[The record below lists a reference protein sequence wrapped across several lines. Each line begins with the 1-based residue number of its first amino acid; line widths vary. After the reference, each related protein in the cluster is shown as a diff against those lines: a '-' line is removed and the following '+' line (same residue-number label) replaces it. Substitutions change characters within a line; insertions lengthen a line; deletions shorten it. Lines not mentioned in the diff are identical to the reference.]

1 MAQLIY
7 RNFDIEIG
15 PVQADGYPVAI
26 INSPGGQARGF
37 LVLPDD
43 VDQFERELAE
53 LDAAMFD
60 DPTAGAVVLAQRVGA
75 QLFDALLSGELRS
88 RYDVAR
94 SVTRE
99 AGEGLRIKLR
109 VNAPELATLPW
120 EFLFDQRRGAFIA
133 LSRYTPVVRYAEVAA
148 PDRPLAVTSPLRVLG
163 VAASPDGVE
172 PLDIAEE
179 QRRVEAAIAPLVEQG
194 QLELTWLAPPT
205 WRALQA
211 AMQAGPWHVLHFV
224 GHAEL
229 NGDNGEPAVILADD
243 GGEALRMSVGQ
254 LADLLA
260 DQRTLRLAVLNVC
273 EGAHGHEGSVFSS
286 MAATLV
292 LRGLPAVVAMQY
304 PITDDAAVEFSA
316 SFYAALANL
325 YPVDGALAEA
335 RKAMSLAEPNSLEWA
350 TPVLHLRAPDG
361 AIFIA
366 NEEGDE
372 AEKNAG
378 KPGNTINI
386 GAIGGSATVIGG
398 DAQNVAVGQGNVIS
412 TGSTAPADDEAAK
425 ADPEA
430 SDIGP
435 AAVRGGWLAR
445 LFGRDRGQTSD
456 ARLII
461 GGNARN
467 VIVGSRNVQVNVGN
481 RNVTVPIFVIAGAL
495 VLLLALLV
503 YPLVEPLWNPGQM
516 QGQFNIAIAQFGES
530 DASGHVRETDDSRT
544 LSTWLY
550 DQLNAVYAE
559 TPDVPLADSVEI
571 WHDTRTDTAQNI
583 PLHAIRGDTP
593 AAREENARKLAER
606 IGAHMVIYGYLV
618 EDEENSGLDLEF
630 YLAPKVNDET
640 AAIVGPHRLGSPVSV
655 PLPFDAD
662 DPITNVVVT
671 ERLRTRTE
679 ALFWLTVGLT
689 QEVLGRTEDAL
700 STFRRAEAALADWT
714 PDEGRELLYFFI
726 GREELFLG
734 NDEAA
739 EAAFREA
746 IALNPDYA
754 RAYNGLGSA
763 HFLRSQRVPPADRL
777 AEPSDLAT
785 AITNYEE
792 ALALARAQAN
802 AQIEHLALLS
812 LGTAYRLEGESYYL
826 RSEFQPALTAFAR
839 AEDYLTQAVAYFD
852 DGANYRLT
860 AQGYQ
865 SLGLVHFQRADVLRR
880 QEDAAGRLLE
890 LEAARTAFAACVAQA
905 EAGSFD
911 DLLRIRIVDESCRPL
926 HQATDD
932 ALADLAKES

>member
-1 MAQLIY
+1 
-7 RNFDIEIG
+7 
-15 PVQADGYPVAI
+15 
-26 INSPGGQARGF
+26 
-37 LVLPDD
+37 

-88 RYDVAR
+88 MYDVAR

-99 AGEGLRIKLR
+99 AGQGLRIKLR

-260 DQRTLRLAVLNVC
+260 DQRTLRLAVLNAC
-273 EGAHGHEGSVFSS
+273 ECARSHEGSVFSS

-372 AEKNAG
+372 AEKKYDG

-386 GAIGGSATVIGG
+386 GAIGGAATVIGG

-412 TGSTAPADDEAAK
+412 AGPASSADDEAAE
-425 ADPEA
+425 ADTEA
-430 SDIGP
+430 S
-435 AAVRGGWLAR
+435 AADSAPTKRSWLAR

-495 VLLLALLV
+495 VVLLALLV

-516 QGQFNIAIAQFGES
+516 QGQFNIAVTQFGES
-530 DASGHVRETDDSRT
+530 DADGRVRETDDSRT

-571 WHDTRTDTAQNI
+571 WHDTRTDTAQNTA
-583 PLHAIRGDTP
+583 LRAIRGNTP

-618 EDEENSGLDLEF
+618 DGDESSGLDLEF

-689 QEVLGRTEDAL
+689 QEVLGRNEDAL
-700 STFRRAEAALADWT
+700 TTFRRAEAALADWA
-714 PDEGRELLYFFI
+714 PEEGRELLYFFI
-726 GREELFLG
+726 GREELFLE
-734 NDEAA
+734 NDVAA
-739 EAAFREA
+739 EAAFQEA

-763 HFLRSQRVPPADRL
+763 HFLRAQRVEPAERL
-777 AEPSDLAT
+777 AEPSNLAA
-785 AITNYEE
+785 AIENYEE
-792 ALALARAQAN
+792 ALALARAQDN

-812 LGTAYRLEGESYYL
+812 LGTAYRLEGESRYI
-826 RSEFQPALTAFAR
+826 RGEFEPALAAFAR
-839 AEDYLTQAVAYFD
+839 AEDHLAQALTYFT

-865 SLGLVHFQRADVLRR
+865 SLGLAHFQRADVLR
-880 QEDAAGRLLE
+880 QQGDAAGRLLE
-890 LEAARTAFAACVAQA
+890 LEAARTAFADCVAQA
-905 EAGSFD
+905 EAGGFD
-911 DLLRIRIVDESCRPL
+911 DLLRIRIVDQSCRPL

>member
-7 RNFDIEIG
+7 RNIDIEIG
-15 PVQADGYPVAI
+15 TVQTAGYPVAI
-26 INSPGGQARGF
+26 LNSPGGQTRGF
-37 LVLPDD
+37 LALPNDL
-43 VDQFERELAE
+43 DQFERELAE

-60 DPTAGAVVLAQRVGA
+60 DPTAGAVALAQRVGA
-75 QLFDALLSGELRS
+75 QLFDALLPGELRS
-88 RYDVAR
+88 MYDVAR

-120 EFLFDQRRGAFIA
+120 EFLFDQRRGAFVA

-148 PDRPLAVTSPLRVLG
+148 PDRPLAVTPPLRVLG

-179 QRRVEAAIAPLVEQG
+179 QRRVEAAFAPLVEQG
-194 QLELTWLAPPT
+194 QLELTWLTPPT

-211 AMQAGPWHVLHFV
+211 ALQAGPWHVLHFV

-229 NGDNGEPAVILADD
+229 NGENGEPVVILADD
-243 GGEALRMSVGQ
+243 GGEALRLSAGQ

-260 DQRTLRLAVLNVC
+260 DQRTLRLAVLNAC
-273 EGAHGHEGSVFSS
+273 EGARGHDDSVFSS

-304 PITDDAAVEFSA
+304 AITDDAAVEFSA

-325 YPVDGALAEA
+325 YSVDGALAEA

-350 TPVLHLRAPDG
+350 TPVLHMRAPDG
-361 AIFIA
+361 AIFTA
-366 NEEGDE
+366 DEEE
-372 AEKNAG
+372 EEKGAG
-378 KPGNTINI
+378 KPGNIINI
-386 GAIGGSATVIGG
+386 GAIGGAATVIGG

-412 TGSTAPADDEAAK
+412 AGPTPSANEEAGE

-430 SDIGP
+430 SDAASVP
-435 AAVRGGWLAR
+435 AKGGWLAR
-445 LFGRDRGQTSD
+445 LFGRDHDQTSD

-516 QGQFNIAIAQFGES
+516 QGQFNIAITQFGES
-530 DASGHVRETDDSRT
+530 DADGRVRETDDSRT

-550 DQLNAVYAE
+550 DQLNTVYAE
-559 TPDVPLADSVEI
+559 TPDVPLSDSVEI
-571 WHDTRTDTAQNI
+571 WHDTRTDTAQNVA
-583 PLHAIRGDTP
+583 LRAIRGNTP

-618 EDEENSGLDLEF
+618 DGDESSGLDLEF
-630 YLAPKVNDET
+630 YLAPTVNDET
-640 AAIVGPHRLGSPVSV
+640 AVIVGPHRLGRPVSV

-671 ERLRTRTE
+671 ERLRTRAE

-689 QEVLGRTEDAL
+689 QEVLGRNKDAL
-700 STFRRAEAALADWT
+700 TTFRRAEAALADWT
-714 PDEGRELLYFFI
+714 PEEGRELLYFFI
-726 GREELFLG
+726 GREELFLE

-739 EAAFREA
+739 EAAFQEA

-763 HFLRSQRVPPADRL
+763 HFLRAQRVEPAERL
-777 AEPSDLAT
+777 VEPSDLAA

-792 ALALARAQAN
+792 ALVLARAQDN
-802 AQIEHLALLS
+802 VQIEHLALLS
-812 LGTAYRLEGESYYL
+812 LGTAYRLEGESHYI
-826 RSEFQPALTAFAR
+826 RSEFEPALTAFAR
-839 AEDYLTQAVAYFD
+839 AEDHLTQAYFA
-852 DGANYRLT
+852 DGANYRLS

-865 SLGLVHFQRADVLRR
+865 SLGLAHFQRADVLR
-880 QEDAAGRLLE
+880 QQGDAAGRLLE
-890 LEAARTAFAACVAQA
+890 LEAARTAFADCVAQA

-911 DLLRIRIVDESCRPL
+911 DLLRIRIVDQSCRPL